1 MSLLSTI
8 DNVPASKRELTKKQQ
23 SFLTHLIDTKGDAKE
38 AAELA
43 GYKSHYHHVVKALKS
58 EIIELTQ
65 EILANSAPK
74 AAFKI
79 VEIMDSTRPVVQ
91 ASNKLTAAQT
101 LLDRIGVS
109 KVDKID
115 VNHSVGG
122 GIFLLPDKASID
134 VLPMPKELQESVNAK
149 GIANVEDVPN

>member
-1 MSLLSTI
+1 MALLSKI
-8 DNVPASKRELTKKQQ
+8 DNTSNKRELSTKQLA
-23 SFLTHLIDTKGDAKE
+23 FLDHLIDTQGDAKK

-43 GYKSHYHHVVKALKS
+43 GYKSHYHHVVKTLKN

-65 EILANSAPK
+65 EILANSAPR

-79 VEIMDSTRPVVQ
+79 VEIMESTRPVIQ

-101 LLDRIGVS
+101 LLDRIGIG
-109 KVDKID
+109 KIDKID

-122 GIFLLPDKASID
+122 GIFLLPDKQTINLNPDYID
-134 VLPMPKELQESVNAK
+134 
-149 GIANVEDVPN
+149 VEDVPN

>member
-1 MSLLSTI
+1 MALLSKV
-8 DNVPASKRELTKKQQ
+8 DNTHSKRELTERQQ
-23 SFLTHLIDTKGDAKE
+23 AFLEHLVDTNGDAKK

-43 GYKSHYHHVVKALKS
+43 GYKSHYHHVVKGLKS
-58 EIIELTQ
+58 EILELTQ

-79 VEIMDSTRPVVQ
+79 VEIMESTRPVVQ

-101 LLDRIGVS
+101 LLDRVGVS
-109 KVDKID
+109 KVDKVD

-122 GIFLLPDKASID
+122 GIFLLPDKAPI
-134 VLPMPKELQESVNAK
+134 KNIVNGDA
-149 GIANVEDVPN
+149 EDISD